1 MISQRE
7 LAPGCY
13 RSNEERILM
22 SIAWSGTVREHASC
36 NLGPL
41 AVVAPLLEEMDVAG
55 IIDRHLP
62 PDPQLEYSHGRVLRL
77 LLAARLCQPLALVNV
92 ATWAEES
99 GAEFLWDIPA
109 DKLNDDRLGRALD
122 ALFSQR
128 HSILA
133 SVAAHV
139 ISTYRLPMSRL
150 HYDTTHLLLC
160 GAYEATQPRAGE
172 LPLPPTTPSAFFPP
186 AHITYGYAA
195 PATKMIHAGVCAVVD
210 DLGAVPIYGHTI
222 AGNHNGRTAI
232 AEQFQLLQDYLEPE
246 PLLMISDRGT
256 YSAAHVAR
264 LERAG
269 HHVLCSV
276 PWAEFQPLFAKHRDR
291 LFWNRASFL
300 SIEQRRRRDTDS
312 ALPREHYEL
321 AVLRH
326 ALTDPER
333 GEIVPCRV
341 IFVFSSA
348 DQKVCQKERA
358 RTTAAIRK
366 GLERIAQNVARGY
379 TAYCDTARI
388 ERSVLRVLGKRRAA
402 RYFHWHVEPL
412 TPAEQAALPPPR
424 RGCRRAS
431 CRLVYH
437 YDAALAQEDAAA
449 DGYSALVTTAPLE
462 RSADSLFTDFKQQN
476 YLEQAHHQWKTP
488 LAVRPLFLKSPE
500 RVEALVY
507 LLKIALTAYHL
518 IQRRYRQAV
527 PADAPVQ
534 ERRLT
539 TESIL
544 RAFRVCPLLKETTAL
559 GCVIHPVAL
568 TRRQREILGRLH
580 FLTPAQTLRQRLPHY
595 PRE

>member
-1 MISQRE
+1 
-7 LAPGCY
+7 
-13 RSNEERILM
+13 M
-22 SIAWSGTVREHASC
+22 SIAWAGTVLQHTSC

-41 AVVAPLLEEMDVAG
+41 AVVAPLLEQMDVAG

-77 LLAARLCQPLALVNV
+77 LLAARLCQPLALINV
-92 ATWAEES
+92 AAWAEES
-99 GAEFLWDIPA
+99 GAEYLWGIPA

-133 SVAAHV
+133 SIAAHA
-139 ISTYRLPMSRL
+139 ISTYRLPMNRL
-150 HYDTTHLLLC
+150 HYDTTHLLLY
-160 GAYEATQPRAGE
+160 GAYETSRPRGEE
-172 LPLPPTTPSAFFPP
+172 LPLPPATPADAFPP

-195 PATKMIHAGVCAVVD
+195 PATKMIHAGVLAVVD
-210 DLGAVPIYGHTI
+210 DLGAVPIFGHTV

-232 AEQFQLLQDYLEPE
+232 AEQFQLLQEYLPAE

-264 LERAG
+264 LQRAG

-276 PWAEFQPLFAKHRDR
+276 PWAEFQPLFAEHRQR

-300 SIEQRRRRDTDS
+300 SIEQRRRREANS
-312 ALPREHYEL
+312 ALPHEYYQL

-326 ALTDPER
+326 QLTDPDR
-333 GEIVPCRV
+333 GAITPCRV

-348 DQKVCQKERA
+348 DQKVCQKERT

-366 GLERIAQNVARGY
+366 GLDHIAQKLASGHTSYADPAVV
-379 TAYCDTARI
+379 
-388 ERSVLRVLGKRRAA
+388 ERRVLKVLGKRKAA
-402 RYFHWHVEPL
+402 RYFRWQLLPL
-412 TPAEQAALPPPR
+412 TPAEQAALPPPG
-424 RGCRRAS
+424 RGCRRATH
-431 CRLVYH
+431 RLVYH
-437 YDAALAQEDAAA
+437 YDAALAQQDAAD
-449 DGYSALVTTAPLE
+449 DGYSALLTTAPLSH
-462 RSADSLFTDFKQQN
+462 SADSLFTDFKQQN
-476 YLEQAHHQWKTP
+476 FLEQAHHQWKTP
-488 LAVRPLFLKSPE
+488 LAVCPLFLKSPE

-507 LLKIALTAYHL
+507 LLKIALTGYHL

-527 PADAPVQ
+527 GDDAPAA

-539 TESIL
+539 TESIF
-544 RAFRVCPLLKETTAL
+544 RTFRVCPLVKEASSL
-559 GCVIHPVAL
+559 GPVIHAVRL
-568 TRRQREILGRLH
+568 TSRQGAILNRLN
-580 FLTPAQTLRQRLPHY
+580 FPTPAQILRHHLPPY